1 MNRYLHRLDSN
12 SSTLEDDAERFPWWI
27 MRLSVELFV
36 ALMLPFG
43 AESGLTSNGIKDTR
57 KQEKRA

>member
-1 MNRYLHRLDSN
+1 
-12 SSTLEDDAERFPWWI
+12 